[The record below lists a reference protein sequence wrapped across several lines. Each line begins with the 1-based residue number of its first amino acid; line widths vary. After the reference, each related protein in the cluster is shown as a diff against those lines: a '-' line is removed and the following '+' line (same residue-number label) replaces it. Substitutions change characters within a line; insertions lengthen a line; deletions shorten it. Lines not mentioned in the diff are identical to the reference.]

1 MFLRMLKSAL
11 LRQKRKVLMIALT
24 MALGVSLSTAMLN
37 VVMDVEDKI
46 NQELKT
52 YGANLNVIP
61 RGASMLGDL
70 YGIDKGAGVAD
81 KFIAENELGKMKTI
95 FWANNIVDFTP
106 YLDLT
111 VRLEGASEPV
121 VLVGTWFDK
130 KLDLPTG
137 DVINTGMRHMK
148 SWWEVSGNWSSDS
161 DAEGAMVG
169 GVLAERL
176 KISRGDRI
184 RVFSPDN
191 QRSEWLT
198 VRSTF
203 YSGGSEDEQI
213 FVPLKL
219 VQKMSGH
226 DRLVQRVEVSALTTP
241 DNELSRRAA
250 EDPNSLSRKEWDTW
264 YCTAYISAIAYQIEE
279 VLTNVKAKPVLQV
292 SESEGTILSKIK
304 LLMLLL
310 TVLSLA
316 CSALGIS
323 NLVSMNIMERNTEIG
338 LMKAI
343 GATNGAVSILIL
355 SEILAMSFIGGIIGY
370 GVGLGLAQVIG
381 HSVFGVSIALKAVV
395 IPIVVLIVIAVAVVG
410 SLPALRVLLSLEP
423 NRVLHGR

>member
-148 SWWEVSGNWSSDS
+148 
-161 DAEGAMVG
+161 
-169 GVLAERL
+169 
-176 KISRGDRI
+176 
-184 RVFSPDN
+184 
-191 QRSEWLT
+191 
-198 VRSTF
+198 
-203 YSGGSEDEQI
+203 
-213 FVPLKL
+213 
-219 VQKMSGH
+219 
-226 DRLVQRVEVSALTTP
+226 
-241 DNELSRRAA
+241 
-250 EDPNSLSRKEWDTW
+250 
-264 YCTAYISAIAYQIEE
+264 
-279 VLTNVKAKPVLQV
+279 
-292 SESEGTILSKIK
+292 
-304 LLMLLL
+304 
-310 TVLSLA
+310 
-316 CSALGIS
+316 
-323 NLVSMNIMERNTEIG
+323 
-338 LMKAI
+338 
-343 GATNGAVSILIL
+343 
-355 SEILAMSFIGGIIGY
+355 
-370 GVGLGLAQVIG
+370 
-381 HSVFGVSIALKAVV
+381 
-395 IPIVVLIVIAVAVVG
+395 
-410 SLPALRVLLSLEP
+410 
-423 NRVLHGR
+423 

>member
-161 DAEGAMVG
+161 DAEGVMVG

-304 LLMLLL
+304 LLML
-310 TVLSLA
+310 
-316 CSALGIS
+316 
-323 NLVSMNIMERNTEIG
+323 NLVSMSVMERNTEIG

-423 NRVLHGR
+423 NRDLHGR

>member
-1 MFLRMLKSAL
+1 
-11 LRQKRKVLMIALT
+11 MIALT

-46 NQELKT
+46 SQELKT
-52 YGANLNVIP
+52 YGANLNIVP
-61 RGASMLGDL
+61 RGASILGDL

-81 KFIAENELGKMKTI
+81 KFIAERELGKMKTI

-111 VRLEGASEPV
+111 VQLEGVTEPV
-121 VLVGTWFDK
+121 VMVGTWFDR

-137 DVINTGMRHMK
+137 EVIDTGMRHMK
-148 SWWEVSGNWSSDS
+148 AWWEVSGDWVSDS
-161 DAEGAMVG
+161 DINGVMVG
-169 GVLAERL
+169 GVLAEKL
-176 KISRGDRI
+176 KVSRGDRI
-184 RVFSPDN
+184 RAVLRDG
-191 QRSEWLT
+191 QRAEWLT

-203 YSGGSEDEQI
+203 YSGSGEDEQI

-219 VQKMSGH
+219 AQKMSGH
-226 DRLVQRVEVSALTTP
+226 DGLVQRVEVSALTTP
-241 DNELSRRAA
+241 DNELSRRAS

-279 VLTNVKAKPVLQV
+279 VLSQVKAKPVLQV
-292 SESEGTILSKIK
+292 SESEGTILNKIK

-323 NLVSMNIMERNTEIG
+323 NLVTMNIMERSTEIG
-338 LMKAI
+338 LMKAV
-343 GATNGAVSILIL
+343 GASNSAVSILLL
-355 SEILAMSFIGGIIGY
+355 SEILAMSFIGGIAGY
-370 GVGLGLAQVIG
+370 GLGLGLSLLIG
-381 HSVFGVSIALKAVV
+381 HSVFGVSIAIKTVV
-395 IPIVVLIVIAVAVVG
+395 IPLVILIVTGVSLAG

-423 NRVLHGR
+423 TRVLHGR

>member
-11 LRQKRKVLMIALT
+11 LRQRRKVLMIALT

-52 YGANLNVIP
+52 YGANLNIVP
-61 RGASMLGDL
+61 RGVSLLGDL
-70 YGIDKGAGVAD
+70 YGIDKGGGVAD

-95 FWANNIVDFTP
+95 FWANNIVDFAP
-106 YLDLT
+106 YLDLN
-111 VRLEGASEPV
+111 VQFDGGAEPI

-130 KLDLPTG
+130 TLDLPTG

-148 SWWEVSGNWSSDS
+148 SWWEVSGDWLNDS
-161 DAEGAMVG
+161 DHEGVMVG
-169 GVLAERL
+169 SVLAEKY

-184 RVFSPDN
+184 HVFSPDSR
-191 QRSEWLT
+191 RSEWLT
-198 VRSTF
+198 VRSIF
-203 YSGGSEDEQI
+203 HSGNDEDKQI
-213 FVPLKL
+213 FVPLKRI
-219 VQKMSGH
+219 QKLSGH
-226 DRLVQRVEVSALTTP
+226 DGLVQRVEMSALTTP

-264 YCTAYISAIAYQIEE
+264 YCTAYIGAIAYQIEE

-292 SESEGTILSKIK
+292 SESEGNILNKIK
-304 LLMLLL
+304 LLMMLL
-310 TVLSLA
+310 TALSLA

-343 GATNGAVSILIL
+343 GATNGSVSILIL
-355 SEILAMSFIGGIIGY
+355 SEILVMSFIGGIIGY
-370 GVGLGLAQVIG
+370 GIGLGLAQIIG
-381 HSVFGVSIALKAVV
+381 HSVFGIRIALKAAV
-395 IPIVVLIVIAVAVVG
+395 IPIVVLIVISVSVIG
-410 SLPALRVLLSLEP
+410 CLPALKGLLSLEP

>member
-1 MFLRMLKSAL
+1 MFLRLLKSAL

-37 VVMDVEDKI
+37 VVMDVEGKI

-81 KFIAENELGKMKTI
+81 KFIAEDELGKMKTI
-95 FWANNIVDFTP
+95 FWANNIVDFAP

-111 VRLEGASEPV
+111 VRLEGGDEPV

-148 SWWEVSGNWSSDS
+148 SWWEVSGDWLDDS
-161 DAEGAMVG
+161 DAEGVMVG
-169 GVLAERL
+169 RGLAEKFRL
-176 KISRGDRI
+176 SRGDRI
-184 RVFSPDN
+184 RVFSRDG
-191 QRSEWLT
+191 RHSEWLT
-198 VRSTF
+198 VRSIF
-203 YSGGSEDEQI
+203 YSGGSEDGQI
-213 FVPLKL
+213 FVPLRL
-219 VQKMSGH
+219 VQEMAGH
-226 DRLVQRVEVSALTTP
+226 DGLVQRVEVSALTTP

-279 VLTNVKAKPVLQV
+279 VLTDVKAKPVLQV
-292 SESEGTILSKIK
+292 SESEGAILNKIK

-310 TVLSLA
+310 TVLSLV

-338 LMKAI
+338 LMKAV
-343 GATNGAVSILIL
+343 GATNGAVSVLIL
-355 SEILAMSFIGGIIGY
+355 SEILIMSFIGGIAGY
-370 GVGLGLAQVIG
+370 GLGLGLSQIIG

-395 IPIVVLIVIAVAVVG
+395 IPIVVLIVIAVSLIG
-410 SLPALRVLLSLEP
+410 SLPALKVLLSLEP
-423 NRVLHGR
+423 TRVLHGR